1 MLHRWTAQRTH
12 RRPALA
18 VAAISSMTLLAACG
32 GTTQPADGGA
42 SDSDTKTLV
51 FSPLGLQIP
60 AMQQLSDGVQ
70 AYAQSQG
77 YDVVV
82 QDPALD
88 PQKQI
93 TDLTSVIES
102 GRADA
107 VWAIMVQPSSA
118 SALVQQAQDAG
129 IPMVVNG
136 VPADYGLDGLVP
148 GISFATIDYTALGTS
163 AGQALGE
170 CINEQLDGQAQ
181 VIVEQYAPG
190 SAGKEEI
197 ETAALEALTETAPGA
212 QVVTSLVADARAQA
226 QTDVGAALQGNP
238 DADAVLGSNDEG
250 SLGAVGA
257 FAAAGKDLPCIV
269 DASGGNDESLAA
281 VESGDLYA
289 VVALQFADDM
299 TQTVDTLSDMLE
311 DPEAEGTQ
319 LTTPQQ
325 VIKAQG

>member
-1 MLHRWTAQRTH
+1 MLHRSIAQRSH
-12 RRPALA
+12 RRSTLALA
-18 VAAISSMTLLAACG
+18 AVGSMTLLAACG
-32 GTTQPADGGA
+32 GTTQPAADGG
-42 SDSDTKTLV
+42 SDSDSKTLV

-60 AMQQLSDGVQ
+60 AMQQLSEGVQ

-77 YDVVV
+77 YEVVV

-118 SALVQQAQDAG
+118 SALVQEAQDAG

-136 VPADYGLDGLVP
+136 VPSDYGLDGLVP
-148 GISFATIDYTALGTS
+148 GISFATIDYAALGQA

-170 CINEQLDGQAQ
+170 CINENLDGEAQ
-181 VIVEQYAPG
+181 VIFQQSSPG
-190 SAGKEEI
+190 TAGKEDI
-197 ETAALEALTETAPGA
+197 ESAAQQALSDTAPGA
-212 QVVTSLVADARAQA
+212 EIVTTLVADERSQA
-226 QTDVGAALQGNP
+226 QTEVGAALQGNP
-238 DADAVLGSNDEG
+238 GVDAVFGNNDEG

-257 FAAAGKDLPCIV
+257 FAAAGRDLPCIV
-269 DASGGNDESLAA
+269 DGGGGNDEALAA
-281 VESGDLYA
+281 VESGDMYA

-299 TQTVDTLSDMLE
+299 MQSVDTLSAMLE
-311 DPEAEGTQ
+311 DPEAEGLQ
-319 LTTPQQ
+319 LITPQQ
-325 VIKAQG
+325 VIKAEG